1 MLSLFY
7 YKKGVLYEKLEQ
19 MSQFMDIANRLFF
32 YMGIIKYI
40 RKIKQVEFFILKTVY
55 MCSKED
61 KEVFMNIRELVI
73 NNANANY
80 PNNDYVS
87 ERVEKELH
95 YFEKNK

>member
-1 MLSLFY
+1 M
-7 YKKGVLYEKLEQ
+7 
-19 MSQFMDIANRLFF
+19 R
-32 YMGIIKYI
+32 
-40 RKIKQVEFFILKTVY
+40 
-55 MCSKED
+55 SKED

-80 PNNDYVS
+80 SNNDYVS